1 MLIGHVPVRTP
12 FPWQVLLQYYSH
24 RLTPGFE
31 SVEGGCYRRVEG
43 KRTITVEYEA
53 EPSRLVVTSTGRASS
68 NGTWAKET
76 MAAAARL
83 FDVEHDHQAIQE
95 HLQRSK
101 PLRLRL
107 NNLPGMRP
115 LGAWAPFELCLRTI
129 LGQQVTVAAAGT
141 LMRRLVERC
150 GEVTPECVVAA
161 NVKNMGMPGKRAA
174 ALQTF
179 AQAVV
184 DGRVDFARP
193 WAQVDAALQTLPGFG
208 PWTRAYLAI
217 RLGRDPDAFP
227 ASDIGL
233 IRAANVETPAQ
244 LSKLAE
250 SWRPLRAYA
259 AIYLWA
265 VAP

>member
-1 MLIGHVPVRTP
+1 MLIGELPVRTP
-12 FPWQVLLQYYSH
+12 FPWQVLLAYYSH

-31 SVEGGCYRRVEG
+31 SVDGGAYRRTEG
-43 KRTITVEYEA
+43 KRTITVEYE
-53 EPSRLVVTSTGRASS
+53 PKSSRLVITANSRVNA
-68 NGTWAKET
+68 NEAL
-76 MAAAARL
+76 AAAARL
-83 FDVEHDHQAIQE
+83 FDIDHDHDAIHA
-95 HLQRSK
+95 HLHRSK
-101 PLRLRL
+101 ALRPRL
-107 NNLPGMRP
+107 ANLPGMRP

-150 GEVTPECVVAA
+150 GSVTPECVAA
-161 NVKNMGMPGKRAA
+161 AKLENMGMPGKRVA
-174 ALQTF
+174 ALQSF

-184 DGRVDFARP
+184 DGRVDFSRP
-193 WAQVDAALQTLPGFG
+193 WGQVEEALQTLPGFG

-217 RLGRDPDAFP
+217 RLGRDRDAFP

-244 LSKLAE
+244 LLKLAE
-250 SWRPLRAYA
+250 AWRPLRAYA
-259 AIYLWA
+259 AVYLWA

>member
-1 MLIGHVPVRTP
+1 MLIGHLAVRTP
-12 FPWQVLLQYYSH
+12 FPWPLLLEYYSH
-24 RLTPGFE
+24 RLTPDFE
-31 SVEGGCYRRVEG
+31 SVEGGCYRRIEG
-43 KRTITVEYEA
+43 KRTITVAYEPEA
-53 EPSRLVVTSTGRASS
+53 SRLVVTATSRVSQ
-68 NGTWAKET
+68 KET
-76 MAAAARL
+76 LAAAARL
-83 FDVEHDHQAIQE
+83 FDIEHDHDAIYE

-101 PLRLRL
+101 PLRQRL
-107 NNLPGMRP
+107 NKLPGMRP
-115 LGAWAPFELCLRTI
+115 LGAWSPFELCLRTI

-161 NVKNMGMPGKRAA
+161 NVENMGMPGRRAA

-184 DGRVDFARP
+184 EGRVDFSQR
-193 WAQVDAALQTLPGFG
+193 WAAVDAVLQTLPGFG

-217 RLGRDPDAFP
+217 RLGRDADAFP

-244 LSKLAE
+244 LLKLAE
-250 SWRPLRAYA
+250 AWRPLRAYA